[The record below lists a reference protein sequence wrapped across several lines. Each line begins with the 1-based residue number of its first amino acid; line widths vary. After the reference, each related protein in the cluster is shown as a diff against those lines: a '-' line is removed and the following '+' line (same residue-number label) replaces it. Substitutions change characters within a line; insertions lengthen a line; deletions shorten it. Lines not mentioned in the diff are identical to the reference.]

1 MTEAEKL
8 MGILNDPVYRAAE
21 AAARASLVERWRQT
35 QYGDIAGREKI
46 WATMQAIA
54 AVRIE
59 LGFAL
64 ADARERPD
72 GA

>member
-1 MTEAEKL
+1 MTKAEKL

-21 AAARASLVERWRQT
+21 IAARDSLVERWRQT

-46 WATMQAIA
+46 WSTMQAIA

-64 ADARERPD
+64 AAARDHSD